1 MRYIMSILLVVLIGA
16 LSATS
21 IYDVQYT
28 TNAGDGTYP
37 SPMVGQ
43 QVTVEGV
50 VTATLMQGEKFFI
63 SEPQGGPWRGL
74 FIYEWETMPQLG
86 DMVSC
91 TGTVAEY
98 NGVTEL
104 TYVTTQVLSSGNPL
118 PNPTQV
124 TTGSIANP
132 ATREQYEGVFIAVSR
147 ATVSSSTADNGFN
160 QFGIN
165 DGTGE
170 CLVDDDMYDGYNVN
184 VNDTMD
190 MLGIAHYS
198 YDNMKVF
205 PRTAADLLPYGTSNA
220 KKSWGRI
227 KSIYR

>member
-1 MRYIMSILLVVLIGA
+1 MRYIMSILLVVLLGA
-16 LSATS
+16 LSATT

-28 TNAGDGTYP
+28 TNPGNGTYP
-37 SPMVGQ
+37 SDLVGQ

-50 VTATLMQGEKFFI
+50 VTAVLMQGEKFFI
-63 SEPQGGPWRGL
+63 SEPQGGAWRGL
-74 FIYEWETMPQLG
+74 FVYEWTTLPQLG

-118 PNPTQV
+118 PNPTLV
-124 TTGSIANP
+124 TTGSLNNA
-132 ATREQYEGVFIAVSR
+132 ATAEQYEGVYAAISR
-147 ATVSSSTADNGFN
+147 ASVSSSTEDNSYN

-170 CLVDDDMYDGYNVN
+170 CLVDDDMYDDYSVQVGQQL
-184 VNDTMD
+184 D
-190 MLGIAHYS
+190 MLGIIHYS
-198 YDNMKVF
+198 YDHYKVF
-205 PRTAADLLPYGTSNA
+205 PRTAADLLPYGTSNS